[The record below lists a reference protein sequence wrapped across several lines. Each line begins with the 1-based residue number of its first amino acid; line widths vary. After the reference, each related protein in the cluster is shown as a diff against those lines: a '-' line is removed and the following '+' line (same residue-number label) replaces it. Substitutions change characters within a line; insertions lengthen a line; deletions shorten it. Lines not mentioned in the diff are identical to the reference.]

1 MRAYVQKLKEKPGY
15 SKAFE
20 WIKLISM
27 IGSVQVIVQGI
38 SFVSGILV
46 VNMLPKGEYALYTLA
61 NTMLGTMVV
70 LADGGISTG
79 VMAHGAKVFMDRA
92 KLGTVIVTG
101 FDLRKKFA
109 IGSIIIAI
117 PVLLY
122 LLRDNGASWTFSI
135 LIVGALLPGFFL
147 SLTGNLLEIVAK
159 VRQDIAPLQKIKVY
173 TNVGRL
179 ALLSGFIFL
188 FPYAYLA
195 ILAAAIPQLWANM
208 KMRKNSE
215 PYADL
220 KQDIDIDPRI
230 RLEILALVARILPGA
245 IYFCVSGQI
254 TIWLIS
260 IFGSTNNIAEAGALG
275 RLSMILSVFG
285 VLFATL
291 VMPRF
296 ARLTNDSHLLRNRF
310 LQIIGAMFV
319 LAFFIVGLVM
329 LFPSQLL
336 WVLGKNYSDLTTEL
350 ILIIIG
356 SSLAMIAG
364 STYSLYSNRG
374 WAINPFIS
382 VPIGVLS
389 IAVGVFLLQG
399 ELRVNTLSAIL
410 KLDIFVNSISIIM
423 HVSYGLMKISK
434 TRIPREQFPI

>member
-1 MRAYVQKLKEKPGY
+1 MRAYVQKLREKPGY

-27 IGSVQVIVQGI
+27 IGSVQVIVQAI

-122 LLRDNGASWTFSI
+122 LLRDNGASWPFSI
-135 LIVGALLPGFFL
+135 LIVGALLPGFFF

-159 VRQDIAPLQKIKVY
+159 VRQDITPLQKIKVY
-173 TNVGRL
+173 TNAGRL

-220 KQDIDIDPRI
+220 KQDIDPKI

-296 ARLTNDSHLLRNRF
+296 ARLKNDSHLLRNRF
-310 LQIIGAMFV
+310 LQIIGGMFL
-319 LAFFIVGLVM
+319 LACMIVGLVM
-329 LFPSQLL
+329 LFPSQFL
-336 WVLGKNYSDLTTEL
+336 WVLGKNYADLTTEL

-382 VPIGVLS
+382 VPIGILS
-389 IAVGVFLLQG
+389 IAAGVFLLQG

-410 KLDIFVNSISIIM
+410 KLDIFVNTISIIM
-423 HVSYGLMKISK
+423 HVTYGLMKISK
-434 TRIPREQFPI
+434 TRTQE